1 MSTFQIGAD
10 ETAAVVVVVR
20 VERETGEWKPRTG
33 GRELDGIDHHRGS
46 CFSAAVMGHGGSLYF
61 GSFRVSEQVAEG

>member
-10 ETAAVVVVVR
+10 KTAAVVVVVR

-46 CFSAAVMGHGGSLYF
+46 CFSAAVMGTW
-61 GSFRVSEQVAEG
+61 R

>member
-46 CFSAAVMGHGGSLYF
+46 CFSDGTW
-61 GSFRVSEQVAEG
+61 R

>member
-20 VERETGEWKPRTG
+20 IERETGEWKPRTG
-33 GRELDGIDHHRGS
+33 GRELNGIDHHRGS
-46 CFSAAVMGHGGSLYF
+46 CFSDGHMAVVCTLGRSG
-61 GSFRVSEQVAEG
+61 